1 MKFVK
6 TAVLAALLSLS
17 FVSAQ
22 QETPDGWQD
31 GDGEGGTTY
40 ESIEKERFIYG
51 RPGDEGYGEPK
62 TAEEL
67 MELEQ
72 MWTLDLPMQKYRGF
86 FQGFHRGLYK
96 DYDYELP
103 GACLSRQ
110 TVKQVYY
117 IDKISS
123 SFDFARAIDLLGLL
137 YNVYYNVDSE
147 CTIEETLFDLSCFCF
162 DHDCRGEKLLQNEL
176 KKVF

>member
-6 TAVLAALLSLS
+6 TMVVAALLSLS
-17 FVSAQ
+17 VVSAQ
-22 QETPDGWQD
+22 SNNDWDDEEDGA
-31 GDGEGGTTY
+31 TY
-40 ESIEKERFIYG
+40 ESVEKERFIYG
-51 RPGDEGYGEPK
+51 RPGDEGYAETK
-62 TAEEL
+62 TADQL

-72 MWTLDLPMQKYRGF
+72 MWVLDLPMQKYRGF
-86 FQGFHRGLYK
+86 IQGFHRGLYK

-103 GACLSRQ
+103 EACLSRQ

-117 IDKISS
+117 VNQIST
-123 SFDFARAIDLLGLL
+123 SFDFARSIDLFGLM

-147 CTIEETLFDLSCFCF
+147 CYIEHTMFDLSCFCF
-162 DHDCRGEKLLQNEL
+162 DHDCSGEKLMQNEL